1 MWFKSPKNMKTNS
14 FGKTLLFALL
24 ISASSMIVSCAAGEG
39 EGETTTTDTT
49 AVTTPVVEEPVV
61 TETAPVDTA
70 AAASTV
76 DSTVAQ

>member
-1 MWFKSPKNMKTNS
+1 MKTNA

-39 EGETTTTDTT
+39 EGETTATDTT

>member
-1 MWFKSPKNMKTNS
+1 MKTNA

-39 EGETTTTDTT
+39 EGETTATDTT
-49 AVTTPVVEEPVV
+49 AVAPVTPEEPVI
-61 TETAPVDTA
+61 TEETTVVDTA
-70 AAASTV
+70 ASASTV